1 VGLALKDFLL
11 ANGLI
16 VTVIVLSFFIMRR
29 SSRVPVTLDLN
40 TDKKPMAA
48 SELEPVPDRQGVV
61 SGTASGVASAHAW
74 SAGYRPRSSYQG
86 GAPLTDFP
94 LSEKNLNVF
103 FNWNGHS
110 WDAYEVLGIPAGS
123 SREAASHAFQTAR
136 GQCDPQSVPFL
147 QAALD
152 AILNS

>member
-40 TDKKPMAA
+40 TDKKRVEA
-48 SELEPVPDRQGVV
+48 SELEPVPDRQG
-61 SGTASGVASAHAW
+61 AAASAHAW

-94 LSEKNLNVF
+94 VSEKNLNVF